1 MKKFSENQVFT
12 NFLKTHPRLRADFH
26 SGNAYYNDRINEGQN
41 ISSGSLSLYEI
52 NVDRASDELVYPFVT
67 KDAAKNSFSVTSKAT
82 YNALNPGATIS
93 GTYPLTSSISRQYPM
108 STSYK
113 SALKNTLN
121 YYKYLSPSYTYE
133 NYDNEAVNLISIPA
147 IFYGESIK
155 KGSVKLSCYFTGT
168 LVARAE
174 DRGNNGA
181 LIQTFGTAS
190 LSGSTVGTVLYNE
203 GFILLSSSAELSDSA
218 SDTWDGSTG
227 QPKWTFFGPYDGAN
241 PPDSGSWVMEF
252 EGTNTVPVMTMLCEA
267 GKNEYNFS
275 NNPTFITSGSTKFVD
290 VQDKAYTQ
298 PTGSTIISAVKSDF
312 VSGSEPFAPVTY
324 ISKIGIYDDN
334 KNLIAIAKLA
344 RPVKKDE
351 EDGYTFKVSVDL

>member
-133 NYDNEAVNLISIPA
+133 NYDNEAVKKRILEQKFNKNINLIDNKY
-147 IFYGESIK
+147 FLTK
-155 KGSVKLSCYFTGT
+155 KGDFTKKIIIFT
-168 LVARAE
+168 
-174 DRGNNGA
+174 
-181 LIQTFGTAS
+181 T
-190 LSGSTVGTVLYNE
+190 
-203 GFILLSSSAELSDSA
+203 EL
-218 SDTWDGSTG
+218 
-227 QPKWTFFGPYDGAN
+227 FN
-241 PPDSGSWVMEF
+241 I
-252 EGTNTVPVMTMLCEA
+252 
-267 GKNEYNFS
+267 
-275 NNPTFITSGSTKFVD
+275 PTD
-290 VQDKAYTQ
+290 
-298 PTGSTIISAVKSDF
+298 
-312 VSGSEPFAPVTY
+312 Y
-324 ISKIGIYDDN
+324 ISPN
-334 KNLIAIAKLA
+334 N
-344 RPVKKDE
+344 
-351 EDGYTFKVSVDL
+351 